1 MRKFLLNIIALLVI
15 NAFASGQS
23 NFVKCIVINNNGDSV
38 YGNIDYRNWKN
49 NPQTIHFKNAAN
61 EEQAFD
67 ASSIMGF
74 YVPSVNEIYTSF
86 TIKVDML
93 PRQQD
98 EAIENSYIDTTT
110 LNKRVF
116 LLQLIMHPTLR
127 LYEFM
132 SNNKDHFYFIK
143 GNGEPIE
150 LIHHY
155 LYDESAKQVY
165 EDKTYKEQLS
175 GLFTSC
181 PSLTGRLEAMK
192 FRKTEIVDIIR
203 KYLQCSFPGSAIAI
217 KNKDVVSVKFGIVG
231 GIMLNTFHFEGNNI
245 FLVDN
250 NYSNNVSPVLGV
262 SLDIGLPRNLNKWHI
277 VNELI
282 YKSLKTGSS
291 FTRPYGS
298 GYTVTSDVALSFSYA
313 QLNTIVRYLFQSNG
327 SLRPYINLGI
337 GNAFMIAENKNNS
350 HNVYSFGREEDVKA
364 IDGPNKH
371 EFSTLYG
378 AGLQIRNLQLELRY
392 GHSKKSFSPYQSL
405 DVNPT
410 SYQFIITCKF

>member
-1 MRKFLLNIIALLVI
+1 MRKFVLNIILMLMI

-61 EEQAFD
+61 EEQTFD
-67 ASSIMGF
+67 AFSIMGF

-86 TIKVDML
+86 KIKVDML

-98 EAIENSYIDTTT
+98 EAIENSYVDTTT
-110 LNKRVF
+110 LHTRAF

-127 LYEFM
+127 LYQLI
-132 SNNKDHFYFIK
+132 SNNKEHFYFIK

-155 LYDESAKQVY
+155 LYDESTKQVY

-181 PSLTGRLEAMK
+181 PSVIGRLKTMK

-203 KYLQCSFPGSAIAI
+203 KYLQCSSPGSAIAI
-217 KNKDVVSVKFGIVG
+217 KKKDVVSVRFGIIG
-231 GIMLNTFHFEGNNI
+231 GIMLNTFHFNGTNI
-245 FLVDN
+245 LLVDN
-250 NYSNNVSPVLGV
+250 NYSSNVSPVLGV
-262 SLDIGLPRNLNKWHI
+262 SLDIGLPRNRNTWHI

-282 YKSLKTGSS
+282 YKLYKTGST

-298 GYTVTSDVALSFSYA
+298 GYTVNSDVALSFSYA
-313 QLNTIVRYLFQSNG
+313 QLNTIVRYVFQSNG

-337 GNAFMIAENKNNS
+337 GNAFIIAENKNNS

-364 IDGPNKH
+364 IDGPNKY
-371 EFSTLYG
+371 EFSALYG
-378 AGLQIRNLQLELRY
+378 AGLQIRNLQLEFRY
-392 GHSKKSFSPYQSL
+392 GHSKKSFSPYLSL
-405 DVNPT
+405 EVNPT
-410 SYQFIITCKF
+410 SYQFIITYKF